1 MVTEAGS
8 NTWKLGEL
16 LVLAS
21 AGSLVQLLFGFP
33 SYGALVGTLGVGA
46 LGAVWSYSNYLKRTA
61 PQITSI
67 HLTKDSRYHIYYS

>member
-1 MVTEAGS
+1 LVTEAGS

-46 LGAVWSYSNYLKRTA
+46 LGK
-61 PQITSI
+61 
-67 HLTKDSRYHIYYS
+67 